1 MSDLFFGEPVEPVQP
16 KPELKAGIM
25 AKLATTPQL
34 PRIDGGPESAAPDV
48 ATSGAA
54 APDAAAPVAVP
65 PAASTPDA
73 PAPADSSATPAADR
87 AQRRWFT
94 RPALALTAVAA
105 AAALIIG
112 GGVVANVVSDYQFV
126 QNQAEQLAAINAAD
140 DTERATVAVGDA
152 SVTLVWSVDITS
164 AALIVDNMDP
174 APSDKVYQLWYIGD
188 DGARPAGIFTVSP
201 DGEGWRVLD
210 GDMAAGDTVGVTV
223 EPRGG
228 SEQPTSDPIMQIES

>member
-16 KPELKAGIM
+16 KPELKASIM

-34 PRIDGGPESAAPDV
+34 PRMDDGPGSTAPDV
-48 ATSGAA
+48 A
-54 APDAAAPVAVP
+54 
-65 PAASTPDA
+65 ASTTPDA
-73 PAPADSSATPAADR
+73 PAPAEFPDAATPAADR
-87 AQRRWFT
+87 AERRWFT

-140 DTERATVAVGDA
+140 DTERATVAVGEA

-228 SEQPTSDPIMQIES
+228 SEQPTSDPIMTIES

>member
-1 MSDLFFGEPVEPVQP
+1 MSDLFFGEPVEPVKP
-16 KPELKAGIM
+16 TPELKASIM

-34 PRIDGGPESAAPDV
+34 PRIDGGPGSMTPDAATSAAP
-48 ATSGAA
+48 A
-54 APDAAAPVAVP
+54 
-65 PAASTPDA
+65 TPDTATPETSA
-73 PAPADSSATPAADR
+73 PTPAADR
-87 AQRRWFT
+87 AERRWFT